1 MLGGVKN
8 MSKQFIIK
16 DDKKISSEVDLLL
29 DSSFM
34 PSGIINYL
42 KNQYNLDVSIAT
54 VYRYRK
60 DFYKPDHYRKAVRE
74 KIFRDCGQFINVVEL
89 KVALVH
95 IFMERIDKALEN
107 EKKIPFL
114 SRSIDD
120 SLMKMNTILDELYSM
135 YQDMGLY
142 PKAEEKFKID
152 TTVTEKEK
160 KPSEFQMMIKG
171 LTNMEKSELAMKITS
186 FIQEA
191 IEDHKNRN
199 NDQNKDIKVDI

>member
-1 MLGGVKN
+1 MLGGVKI
-8 MSKQFIIK
+8 MSKTFIIK

-29 DSSFM
+29 DTGFT

-42 KNQYNLDVSIAT
+42 KQQYDLDISRAT

-60 DFYKPDHYRKAVRE
+60 DFYKPDHYRKAVKD
-74 KIFRDCGQFINVVEL
+74 KIFKDCGQYINTVEL

-114 SRSIDD
+114 SRSVDD
-120 SLMKMNTILDELYSM
+120 SLMKLNTILDELYSM

-142 PKAEEKFKID
+142 PRREDRLKID
-152 TTVTEKEK
+152 ATITQKEK
-160 KPSEFQMMIKG
+160 KPNRFEMILEG
-171 LTNMEKSELAMKITS
+171 FTNMEKSELAMKISS

-199 NDQNKDIKVDI
+199 NDQNKDTIFDV